1 MLSDEPPETLSKR
14 EAARLLGVS
23 VRHLER
29 LLVDGEVE
37 GLPNGPRG
45 GLQPTRRG
53 VEQRC
58 AQTSTPPR
66 PELAGAPPP
75 PAKRDAET
83 VHRPSAVAPANER
96 PPRWR
101 AAHRGAGRALSV
113 LARRCWRGVRRRPL
127 RKARLL
133 LCGGMVTALLLIGA
147 SRDSATPSETDTRTL
162 VVPVTHGERGHHP
175 VRLRCRISRGQ
186 PLHLRIRPGRRA
198 RCLTRRARR

>member
-1 MLSDEPPETLSKR
+1 MLSDEPPETLTKS

-58 AQTSTPPR
+58 AQTSTPPHV
-66 PELAGAPPP
+66 ELAAAPPP
-75 PAKRDAET
+75 AAEPDAPT

-96 PPRWR
+96 PPRWH
-101 AAHRGAGRALSV
+101 AVHRRAGRALSV
-113 LARRCWRGVRRRPL
+113 LARGCWRGVRRRPL
-127 RKARLL
+127 RQARLL

-147 SRDSATPSETDTRTL
+147 SRNSATSSETDTRTL
-162 VVPVTHGERGHHP
+162 VVVTHGERGHHA
-175 VRLRCRISRGQ
+175 VRLRCRVSRGE